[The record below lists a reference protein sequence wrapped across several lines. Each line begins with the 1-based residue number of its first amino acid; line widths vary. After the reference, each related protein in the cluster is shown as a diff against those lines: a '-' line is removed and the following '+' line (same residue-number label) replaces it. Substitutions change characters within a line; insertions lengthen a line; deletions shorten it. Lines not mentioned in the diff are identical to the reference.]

1 MTLYILFEMDY
12 KPYTLEW
19 SRKRYL
25 NEAIQKY
32 FDSDV
37 DADIIIEDIVDC
49 LSESITYHKSMKD
62 KMQFVADAIRGLNN
76 EGV

>member
-1 MTLYILFEMDY
+1 MDY

-32 FDSDV
+32 FESGV
-37 DADIIIEDIVDC
+37 EAEIIIDDIVDC
-49 LSESITYHKSMKD
+49 LSETISFHKTRSE
-62 KMQFVADAIRGLNN
+62 KMQIVIDAINGFRN
-76 EGV
+76 ESE

>member
-1 MTLYILFEMDY
+1 MDY

-32 FDSDV
+32 FNDGESAETVV
-37 DADIIIEDIVDC
+37 DDILDC
-49 LSESITYHKSMKD
+49 LSETISYHKNRSE
-62 KMQFVADAIRGLNN
+62 KMQIVMDAIGELHN
-76 EGV
+76 EKL

>member
-1 MTLYILFEMDY
+1 MDMNY

-32 FDSDV
+32 FDDDCSAEV
-37 DADIIIEDIVDC
+37 VLGDIIDI
-49 LSESITYHKSMKD
+49 LEENLFEYRKKLD
-62 KMQFVADAIRGLNN
+62 KINIILENVPKYK
-76 EGV
+76 

>member
-1 MTLYILFEMDY
+1 MYSKCIYFFIMNY

-32 FDSDV
+32 FESEV
-37 DADIIIEDIVDC
+37 DAEIIVDDIIDC
-49 LSESITYHKSMKD
+49 LSETLAYHNTQSEKIQIVMDSINKFRND
-62 KMQFVADAIRGLNN
+62 
-76 EGV
+76 

>member
-1 MTLYILFEMDY
+1 MDY

-32 FDSDV
+32 FESEV
-37 DADIIIEDIVDC
+37 DAEIIIDDIIDC
-49 LSESITYHKSMKD
+49 LSETISYHNTRSEKIQIVMDSISK
-62 KMQFVADAIRGLNN
+62 FRN
-76 EGV
+76 E

>member
-1 MTLYILFEMDY
+1 MDY

-32 FDSDV
+32 FDSGV
-37 DADIIIEDIVDC
+37 EPKIIIDDILDC
-49 LSESITYHKSMKD
+49 LNDSISYHKNMKEKLQMVLD
-62 KMQFVADAIRGLNN
+62 SIQELHN
-76 EGV
+76 E

>member
-1 MTLYILFEMDY
+1 MTLYTLFEMDY

-37 DADIIIEDIVDC
+37 SADVIIEDIIDC

-62 KMQFVADAIRGLNN
+62 KMQLVADSIKGLNN
-76 EGV
+76 G